1 MSRSYEM
8 AVIITGFEKSRLQ
21 KIKKACRAEW
31 DFEQDEFSVDGD
43 AKSLRALTGH
53 GISSL
58 CGGESEEE
66 FSDRLSKAVWKANG
80 KYCGVEVQA
89 LYLDATPPSD
99 DHVRGEDDYERLM
112 GKAVKH
118 EQ

>member
-1 MSRSYEM
+1 MSRTYEM

-43 AKSLRALTGH
+43 AKSLRTLTGH
-53 GISSL
+53 GIGSL

-66 FSDRLSKAVWKANG
+66 FSDRLAKAVWKANG
-80 KYCGVEVQA
+80 KYCEVEVGA
-89 LYLDATPPSD
+89 SYLENDPPCD
-99 DHVRGEDDYERLM
+99 DHIRGKDDYKRLM
-112 GKAVKH
+112 GKEAKR
-118 EQ
+118 